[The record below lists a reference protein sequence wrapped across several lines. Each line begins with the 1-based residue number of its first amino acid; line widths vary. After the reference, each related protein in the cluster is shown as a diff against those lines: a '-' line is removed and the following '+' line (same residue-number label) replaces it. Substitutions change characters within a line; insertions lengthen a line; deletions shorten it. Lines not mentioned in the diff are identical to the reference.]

1 MIIIKH
7 REMLFNNKEQ
17 YLGTPTD
24 NNAETRTFRI
34 DRIRSGPDIADLT
47 FKFDLLYED
56 GTLDT
61 TDLEKSIDDDYI
73 YLTLN
78 ILNSMLQ
85 QPGVIFVAIRAYDS
99 TGNVRYSTYK
109 AAMYCG
115 DTVDAPTGTSGQLT
129 QLEALER
136 RIDVKFGQLTT
147 WQASIE
153 STIDTKFDEIDDL
166 EEARDTAEGLR
177 DDAETQRQANEAARE
192 AAEAGR
198 AADMQLFNTN
208 AAQALT
214 NANAA
219 VQNAETS
226 VQAMID
232 TLNQRANSGEW
243 KGEKG
248 DKGDK
253 GDPGESGVTVYS
265 MGIFTMF
272 VTAAGDLYVD
282 YPETMPAPVFEYDP
296 TTGDLYYISED
307 E

>member
-24 NNAETRTFRI
+24 TNSETRTFRI

-61 TDLEKSIDDDYI
+61 TDLEKTIDDDYI

-99 TGNVRYSTYK
+99 TGSVRYSTYK

-115 DTVDAPTGTSGQLT
+115 DTVDAPSGTSGQLT

-136 RIDVKFGQLTT
+136 RIDVKFGNLET
-147 WQASIE
+147 WQDEVEA
-153 STIDTKFDEIDDL
+153 TIDTKFDELDEL
-166 EEARDTAEGLR
+166 EETRDTAEGLR
-177 DDAETQRQANEAARE
+177 ENAEAQRQANEAARV

-208 AAQALT
+208 ALRALT
-214 NANAA
+214 NANTA
-219 VQNAETS
+219 VTNAETS
-226 VQAMID
+226 VANLVASI
-232 TLNQRANSGEW
+232 NQRAASGEW
-243 KGEKG
+243 KGDKG
-248 DKGDK
+248 DKGEK
-253 GDPGESGVTVYS
+253 GDPGESGVTVFS
-265 MGIFTMF
+265 MGIFTMW
-272 VTAAGDLYVD
+272 VDSAGDLYVD
-282 YPETMPAPVFEYDP
+282 YPDTMPAPVFEYDP
-296 TTGDLYYISED
+296 ITGDLYYITED